1 MDEQLAAIYGTGGAA
16 SENDL
21 EKTAAAELLLKIAEA
36 EGVDLNQFSDAQVM
50 AMVHDLTKTASENEE
65 DEQEKESEGD
75 DSEEKEKES
84 EGDSEKEEESEEKVA
99 EADFLGRVMAHAY
112 VQELN
117 NIEKQAG
124 IKDVAQKVWSATK
137 GKAGKVGKY
146 FTDAKDQAAAGART
160 LKGGWKGRAAVAGE
174 GAMDAAARKTVS
186 KAMMREGSKE
196 LAKGVG
202 KIALPVAGAGALGA
216 GAYALG
222 KKKESSALDTLAE
235 QRALEM
241 LAEAGYAQEKT
252 ASAVEVAV
260 EQRALE
266 MLEAS
271 GYPVEWNR

>member
-50 AMVHDLTKTASENEE
+50 AMVHDLTKTASEGEE
-65 DEQEKESEGD
+65 EEKEE
-75 DSEEKEKES
+75 SEEKEKES
-84 EGDSEKEEESEEKVA
+84 EGDSEEKEEESEEKVA

-124 IKDVAQKVWSATK
+124 AKETA
-137 GKAGKVGKY
+137 GKALGAIKNY
-146 FTDAKDQAAAGART
+146 FTSAADDVAAGARKLRAGALAREAGKPGGYT
-160 LKGGWKGRAAVAGE
+160 KGGRMILPTE
-174 GAMDAAARKTVS
+174 GKRKID
-186 KAMMREGSKE
+186 KAMMGAGAKQ
-196 LAKGVG
+196 LGKGVG
-202 KIALPVAGAGALGA
+202 KIALPAAGVAGAGA
-216 GAYALG
+216 GAYHLG

-241 LAEAGYAQEKT
+241 LAEAGYSQEKT

-266 MLEAS
+266 MLEAN